1 MVEPQVLNLFLKEP
15 DLITQNDIPSA
26 YLVDVSDYEF
36 TENGLSEWKRTI
48 IAACIIPKC
57 TNLSSKGHVFDGL
70 LMYPIEINLTNE
82 PFGPIN

>member
-48 IAACIIPKC
+48 IAVRLIPIMH
-57 TNLSSKGHVFDGL
+57 N
-70 LMYPIEINLTNE
+70 IELYK
-82 PFGPIN
+82 